1 MTLIKSEVIGGS
13 QRNLPQKIGRLNM
26 LKKPAAKNKELGHG
40 GAEKPVKDRGTE
52 HGGETRNRH
61 KNYGS

>member
-1 MTLIKSEVIGGS
+1 
-13 QRNLPQKIGRLNM
+13 M
-26 LKKPAAKNKELGHG
+26 LKKPAAKNKELGYG